1 MNDEARALESGEPL
15 QVVDV
20 RNPARIAEGRID
32 LVPAGR
38 FINIVGSALLARR
51 DLATTGLDAAIP
63 AVVVCGHG
71 NECAVGRLEASG

>member
-38 FINIVGSALLARR
+38 FINIVGSALLAR
-51 DLATTGLDAAIP
+51 LATTGLDAAIP